1 MATKD
6 SSKERPNL
14 YIAPRSRLTNDTG
27 SSLDWE
33 EFSKRCAEKIVRWRT
48 MAILVT
54 YCTYWIVNCAL
65 LLIAQILIGDGT
77 IVHLHPIGLTLLILG
92 SVASFALG
100 FVGSKLFVF
109 YYFRYRN
116 IKNFVTLMEK
126 RMNPVSERRP
136 VVFTLFYVFI
146 ASTFSMSSL
155 MLMADF
161 PPYLLLSTLV
171 AFPVVFALC
180 FPMCKAVIRNNSRLL
195 QAMDPANQESSVSG
209 AST

>member
-1 MATKD
+1 MA
-6 SSKERPNL
+6 L
-14 YIAPRSRLTNDTG
+14 
-27 SSLDWE
+27 
-33 EFSKRCAEKIVRWRT
+33 
-48 MAILVT
+48 LVIH
-54 YCTYWIVNCAL
+54 CTYWIVNCAL
-65 LLIAQILIGDGT
+65 LLTVQILIGDGM
-77 IVHLHPIGLTLLILG
+77 IVHLHPTGLTLLILG
-92 SVASFALG
+92 YVASFALA

-116 IKNFVTLMEK
+116 FENFVTMMEK
-126 RMNPVSERRP
+126 RMNHISERRP
-136 VVFTLFYVFI
+136 LVFTLLFVFV

-195 QAMDPANQESSVSG
+195 QAMDPANQETSASG